1 MAFIVKSAEGV
12 ASAATLA
19 DLQAAGVDSL
29 DVFRGAASGLL
40 DDGDVAQVG
49 DILAPG
55 SAGAI
60 LVYENSWAGPFAA
73 ALRRAGAQLVANGR
87 IPVQAMIAALDAT
100 DETERN

>member
-1 MAFIVKSAEGV
+1 MKSAEGV
-12 ASAATLA
+12 ASAATLT

-40 DDGDVAQVG
+40 DEGDVAQVG

-55 SAGAI
+55 GAI

-73 ALRRAGAQLVANGR
+73 ALRRAGAQRVANGR

-100 DETERN
+100 DEIERN